1 MAEKMRGLES
11 LIPQRKVPR
20 DENTNQDNS
29 GDDFKKN
36 LNTPIIKQKNT
47 VLLASVDSIRPNP
60 LQPRTEFNDDR
71 LDSLTESVRVYGVLQ
86 PLLVNRVTSVD
97 DNPQTYELIAGER
110 RLRAAKR
117 ASLREVPVIVRDMPE
132 STQKLEVALIEN
144 IQRDNLNPVEE
155 GRAFKQLHDELGV
168 SYDNISKRISKSQP
182 HIVNTVRILNL
193 PDDMQRAVMVNDITA
208 GHTRPLL
215 SLNHN
220 SNKQQ
225 ELFDSILR
233 KQMTVRDTERMAQD
247 MLDDN
252 NIPKTRVV
260 NPRKVDV
267 DTLELLDVFKNVK
280 GIIGIEARS
289 RNGRSRVSISFRS
302 KDDLHRWL
310 KDIQSLSNN
319 H

>member
-11 LIPQRKVPR
+11 LIPQRKIPR
-20 DENTNQDNS
+20 DENTNQDNG
-29 GDDFKKN
+29 GDNFKKN
-36 LNTPIIKQKNT
+36 LNTPIKQKNT

-60 LQPRTEFNDDR
+60 LQPRTEFNDAH

-86 PLLVNRVTSVD
+86 PLLVNRLTSVND
-97 DNPQTYELIAGER
+97 DPQTYELIAGER

-117 ASLREVPVIVRDMPE
+117 ASLSEVPVIVRDMPE

-155 GRAFKQLHDELGV
+155 GRAFKQLHDKLGV
-168 SYDNISKRISKSQP
+168 SYDNISKRVSKSQP
-182 HIVNTVRILNL
+182 YIVNTVRILNL
-193 PDDMQRAVMVNDITA
+193 PDNIQRAVLLNDITS

-220 SNKQQ
+220 PSKQQ
-225 ELFDSILR
+225 ELFDSVLR
-233 KQMTVRDTERMAQD
+233 KKMTVRDTERMAQD
-247 MLDDN
+247 MLNSN
-252 NIPKTRVV
+252 NITRTRVI
-260 NPRKVDV
+260 NPGKVDV
-267 DTLELLDVFKNVK
+267 DTLELLDVFKDIQ

-319 H
+319 N